1 MKKHTWLFDLD
12 GTLADTDGDIR
23 ASWKAAM
30 ADLGIACENFD
41 RDFVAGPPLEE
52 MAKRLFPEVYTPEL
66 GEKLRERFG
75 FHYDHDGFPNTP
87 EYPGV
92 LDAVKAL
99 KSRGD
104 DVIIATNKR
113 YAGAKAM
120 AAHFGWDKVF
130 DALYTGDMHKDD
142 AIGKLRKPAL
152 LALILKERGLAPADC
167 TMIGD
172 TINDFEAAKANGIRS
187 IGVAW
192 GYGKMAELD
201 EADEVVDSPA
211 KLVPGAPMH

>member
-30 ADLGIACENFD
+30 SDLGIACENFD

-52 MAKRLFPEVYTPEL
+52 MAKRLFPDLYTPEL
-66 GEKLRERFG
+66 GERLRERFG

-92 LDAVKAL
+92 MDAVRAL
-99 KSRGD
+99 KARGD
-104 DVIIATNKR
+104 TLVIATNKR
-113 YAGAKAM
+113 FAGAKAM
-120 AAHFGWDKVF
+120 AAHFGWDGVF
-130 DALYTGDMHKDD
+130 DALYTGDMHAGD

-152 LALILKERGLAPADC
+152 LALILSERALDPADC
-167 TMIGD
+167 TMVGD
-172 TINDFEAAKANGIRS
+172 TVNDFEAAKANGIRS

-192 GYGKMAELD
+192 GYGKAEELAL
-201 EADEVVDSPA
+201 ADRVVR
-211 KLVPGAPMH
+211 APEEILL